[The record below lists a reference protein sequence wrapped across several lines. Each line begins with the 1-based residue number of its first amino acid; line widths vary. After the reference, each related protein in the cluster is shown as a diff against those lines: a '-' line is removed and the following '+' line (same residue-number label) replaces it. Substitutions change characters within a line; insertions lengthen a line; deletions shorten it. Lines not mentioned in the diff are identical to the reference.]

1 MVGCSTGRTHRVTVR
16 VARLS
21 PALLARGRMPLRGKK
36 AAAKPE
42 AVKAEKSA
50 TPRSS
55 TSPASTQA
63 AVQAEKSATP
73 RSSTRTHS
81 HTAGDRGG
89 DERRRGD
96 SRGGGGRPDGGDDGA
111 ADSRFEFVVT
121 VLQCDGLQK
130 AGRLG
135 QADVFVSLGAGSAS
149 GQSAPVPYDGGR
161 PQWNRGR
168 GYVPTADTFSSR
180 FSSQCG

>member
-1 MVGCSTGRTHRVTVR
+1 MHCMHRVTVR

-21 PALLARGRMPLRGKK
+21 PTLLARGRMPLRGKK

-63 AVQAEKSATP
+63 VQAEKSATP
-73 RSSTRTHS
+73 RSSTISR
-81 HTAGDRGG
+81 DRGG
-89 DERRRGD
+89 DERRRDD

-111 ADSRFEFVVT
+111 VDSRFEFVVT

-180 FSSQCG
+180 FSSRCG